1 MTRPCLG
8 VESALAPIMKI
19 LFRLTGLLLTSLLTA
34 TAAEVTKTT
43 PTAAAQLVADGRAV
57 LVDIRESSEWA
68 EAGVAA
74 PAVLLP
80 KSDFDGDKKLWKDFL
95 AKVGDKQV
103 ILYCRSGRRAD
114 VVGQALAAEG
124 RPVANAGGMKDWVA
138 AGLPVREAKP

>member
-1 MTRPCLG
+1 MR
-8 VESALAPIMKI
+8 
-19 LFRLTGLLLTSLLTA
+19 RLLLLLTLGFSTA
-34 TAAEVTKTT
+34 FAAEVAKIA
-43 PTAAAQLVADGRAV
+43 PAAAAPLVADGKAV
-57 LVDIRESSEWA
+57 LVDIREPAEWA

-80 KSDFDGDKKLWKDFL
+80 KSDFDGDRKQWKDFL

-114 VVGQALAAEG
+114 AVGQALAAEG
-124 RPVANAGGMKDWVA
+124 RSVANAGGMKDWVA

>member
-1 MTRPCLG
+1 MRR
-8 VESALAPIMKI
+8 
-19 LFRLTGLLLTSLLTA
+19 LFLLLVLGFSTA
-34 TAAEVTKTT
+34 FAAEVAKIT
-43 PTAAAQLVADGRAV
+43 PAAAAQLVADGKAV
-57 LVDIRESSEWA
+57 LVDIRESTEWA

-95 AKVGDKQV
+95 AKVGDKQI

-114 VVGQALAAEG
+114 AIGQVLAAEG
-124 RPVANAGGMKDWVA
+124 RSVANAGGMKDWVA